1 MDPGPG
7 DPSTHLNWGNVGLA
21 FSFILLDGLLSTTF
35 GLGVGS
41 SLITAAVR
49 CIVQLSVVALIL
61 QKVFE
66 TNNPWAVA
74 GMACLLNF
82 MGTAETVINKSKK
95 RYDYMFP
102 SVLLGMLGS
111 TIPVSI
117 VGVRFAMDVDP
128 FWKPEQY
135 IPIVGMLCGA
145 TISGIVVSVT
155 YVLKEVYDNKDKVEM
170 YLAFGA
176 SRFEACKP
184 IARDALRLALTPNI
198 NQMSV
203 IGIIAI
209 PGMMTGA
216 ILGGS
221 SVEQAARLQMVIMFM
236 ISSCTALSSIVTT
249 IFALGVVVDAEHRV
263 RTDRI
268 DTREHAVYRARNW
281 VISKIVEGI
290 KSVALC
296 FAGRVKR
303 LFKRRDA
310 EESGSDASE
319 RQSLLG

>member
-1 MDPGPG
+1 MDSGPG
-7 DPSTHLNWGNVGLA
+7 SSTSQLSWGNVGLA
-21 FSFILLDGLLSTTF
+21 FSFILLDGFISTTF

-82 MGTAETVINKSKK
+82 MGTAETVVNKSKK

-117 VGVRFAMDVDP
+117 IGTRFAMDVEP

-155 YVLKEVYDNKDKVEM
+155 YVLKEIYDNKDKVEM

-236 ISSCTALSSIVTT
+236 ISSCTALSSIVVT
-249 IFALGVVVDAEHRV
+249 IFALGVVVDSEHRI
-263 RTDRI
+263 RGDRI
-268 DTREHAVYRARNW
+268 DTREHAIYRGRNW
-281 VISKIVEGI
+281 VFSKIVSGI
-290 KSVALC
+290 KHVAFGLVGSV
-296 FAGRVKR
+296 RK
-303 LFKRRDA
+303 LFGKHDV
-310 EESGSDASE
+310 EDNASE
-319 RQSLLG
+319 RQRLLG

>member
-1 MDPGPG
+1 MGVDFLSIHASFTDFHQRQQGQSG
-7 DPSTHLNWGNVGLA
+7 DVPCIWSLSVRSMQTHRPRRPPPRTHSEHQPDEVSPYRTAYNQLTLTIDA
-21 FSFILLDGLLSTTF
+21 FST
-35 GLGVGS
+35 
-41 SLITAAVR
+41 
-49 CIVQLSVVALIL
+49 
-61 QKVFE
+61 
-66 TNNPWAVA
+66 
-74 GMACLLNF
+74 
-82 MGTAETVINKSKK
+82 
-95 RYDYMFP
+95 
-102 SVLLGMLGS
+102 
-111 TIPVSI
+111 
-117 VGVRFAMDVDP
+117 
-128 FWKPEQY
+128 
-135 IPIVGMLCGA
+135 
-145 TISGIVVSVT
+145 
-155 YVLKEVYDNKDKVEM
+155 
-170 YLAFGA
+170 
-176 SRFEACKP
+176 
-184 IARDALRLALTPNI
+184 
-198 NQMSV
+198 SV

-249 IFALGVVVDAEHRV
+249 ILALGVVVDAEHRV

-290 KSVALC
+290 KSAALC

-310 EESGSDASE
+310 EESGSNTSE